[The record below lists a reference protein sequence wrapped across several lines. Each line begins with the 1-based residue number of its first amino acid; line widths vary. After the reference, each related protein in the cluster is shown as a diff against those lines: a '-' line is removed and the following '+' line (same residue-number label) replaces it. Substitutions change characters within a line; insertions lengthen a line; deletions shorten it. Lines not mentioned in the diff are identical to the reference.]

1 MTEFKHVS
9 ASEIEAKR
17 LFETSGADLRDIVFE
32 CCMIDK
38 MSEDEF
44 KKFEDLAKDHI
55 TDMMAKM
62 CDECDN
68 VFEQVMMYSMA
79 AETLILTVL
88 GAIDHVNMA
97 MEIEA
102 IENGEV

>member
-1 MTEFKHVS
+1 MTEFRHVS

-17 LFETSGADLRDIVFE
+17 LFETSGGDIRDIVFE
-32 CCMIDK
+32 CFMIDK

-44 KKFEDLAKDHI
+44 KEFEDLAKGHV

-68 VFEQVMMYSMA
+68 IFEQIMLYSMA
-79 AETLILTVL
+79 VETLILTVL

-102 IENGEV
+102 IERGEE